1 MGLLS
6 FLTFLPL
13 IGALIVSLVPAEHV
27 KAIKGLAVV
36 FAALTLGVSVVTY
49 LRFAPGDY
57 HFQLVE
63 SVPWIPSLGINYQM
77 GVDGISLWMV
87 LMTAVLGVVATGIS
101 VYETKRVKAFMILLL
116 LLETTMLGTFLAVD
130 MILFYTFFE
139 AALLPIAL
147 LIWVWGDEKR
157 KKAAVRVFIY
167 LFAGSILMLVGMIVL
182 AQLTRSATGRMSFSL
197 IDVQA
202 AVAHGS
208 LWVGALN
215 LEGWVFWA
223 FALAFLIKSPAFPF
237 HTWLVDS
244 YTQAPTG
251 AVILGV
257 LVKTGTYGLIRFCL
271 TLFPDVLPHATPVI
285 MTLAVIGILYGGVA
299 AAVQTDMKRLI
310 AFSSLA
316 HVGFIVLGAFS
327 MSYNGVLGAVL
338 GGANHGIATG
348 ALFLL
353 VGLLYLRRRARG
365 LNDFGGLK
373 SQMPI
378 FAALFLIAT
387 LAAVGLP
394 GTNAFIGELLALLG
408 TFESGFAHVY
418 GLTLAFSV
426 LAAVGVILAAVYMLI
441 FFQRMFYGEAKLPA
455 VRRLKDLKPWEV
467 ALALV
472 PTALILWGGLYP
484 STFTKP
490 MEASVNATRMMGM
503 NAPDYRPAWAD
514 TNMSLD
520 ENLNLKSSVTGT
532 PIQVAES
539 GVHAQGSIIQ
549 FNAASHAAGNEDS
562 E

>member
-1 MGLLS
+1 MGILS
-6 FLTFLPL
+6 LVTFAPL
-13 IGALIVSLVPAEHV
+13 IGALVLSLVPAEHV
-27 KAIKGLAVV
+27 KAIKALAIVT
-36 FAALTLGVSVVTY
+36 ALATLALSLLIY
-49 LRFAPGDY
+49 LQFRAGDF
-57 HFQLVE
+57 HFQLLE
-63 SVPWIPSLGINYQM
+63 SVPWIPSLGIRYEV

-87 LMTAVLGVVATGIS
+87 LMTAVLGLVATGVS

-116 LLETTMLGTFLAVD
+116 LLETTMLGTFVAVD
-130 MILFYTFFE
+130 MILFYAFFE

-147 LIWVWGDEKR
+147 LIWVWGDEGR

-182 AQLTRSATGRMSFSL
+182 AQLTRSATGRLSFSL

-208 LWVGALN
+208 LWAGALN
-215 LEGWVFWA
+215 LEAWVFWA

-257 LVKTGTYGLIRFCL
+257 LVKTGTYGLLRFCL
-271 TLFPDVLPHATPVI
+271 TLFPDTLPHATPII
-285 MTLAVIGILYGGVA
+285 MSLAVIGILYGGAA
-299 AAVQTDMKRLI
+299 AAVQLDIKRLI

-327 MSYNGVLGAVL
+327 MSYNGLLGAAL
-338 GGANHGIATG
+338 GGVNHGIAT
-348 ALFLL
+348 AAIFLL
-353 VGLLYLRRRARG
+353 IGLLYLRRRSRG
-365 LNDFGGLK
+365 INEFGGLK
-373 SQMPI
+373 AQMPI

-394 GTNAFIGELLALLG
+394 GTNAFVGEFLALLG
-408 TFESGFAHVY
+408 TFESGFAHVS
-418 GLTLAFSV
+418 GLSVAFAA

-441 FFQRMFYGEAKLPA
+441 LFQRLFYGEPRLPA
-455 VRRLKDLKPWEV
+455 IRRLRDLKPWEV

-484 STFTKP
+484 STFTLP
-490 MEASVNATRMMGM
+490 MEASVNAARMMGM
-503 NAPDYRPAWAD
+503 NTVDHRPIWGD
-514 TNMSLD
+514 PNQSLD
-520 ENLNLKSSVTGT
+520 AGLNLRTSVAGGSTRVSPAGLHSVG
-532 PIQVAES
+532 PIVAY
-539 GVHAQGSIIQ
+539 
-549 FNAASHAAGNEDS
+549 NAAQVTDS
-562 E
+562 PEASP